1 MIYSQTS
8 RLEGNGRRKTA
19 PTQGCSIMRHV
30 DRVLEAVRI
39 RTGSGAPGVPMPPG
53 TLPPNDDPITSWRRC
68 LEEFQLDP
76 NANLSRIPQIGHR
89 ELNLARE
96 AVGERLSLAMDESNE
111 IYAAV
116 SRIGYSV
123 SVSDHAGLFLLE
135 RADRNSAHYISTDQP
150 GWIWTESVGGT
161 NSVGTCIADQR
172 LVSVFRNQH
181 FLSILTD
188 TACAGAPLFN
198 PSGSLW
204 GVLSITIRDPNLDPQ
219 THYLATQL
227 LKQGAHRL
235 NTRLFRQTFI
245 KSTVIDWKNDG
256 GASCLIAINSDQ
268 RIEAANVSARRT
280 LGLGDAPLLSK
291 PLWSIFEKHP
301 VLRTRTLEPSTLEL
315 REMSTGKLLQASV
328 MPPFPSKYVNDGRSS
343 ALRSRKPNSESI
355 SIEDCAGKDP
365 MMLENVRLLRRV
377 RDCGLPI
384 LLLGDTGTGKD
395 RFARAIHAD
404 SNRAAKPFIAFN
416 CAAIPESLID
426 SELFGYAPGA
436 FTGANPR
443 GNQGRIME
451 ANGGTLFLDEI
462 GDMPLHLQ
470 TRLLRVL
477 EAKEVIALGTGS
489 PQEIDVQI
497 ISATN
502 QDLQQQVEE
511 RRFREDLYYRLAG
524 ITFRLPALKERTDLE
539 WLIDRILGLL
549 SGNEKRLE
557 PSALKALL
565 SHHWPGN
572 IRELTHVLRRAV
584 SLSSDAGI
592 TVTDLMLTP
601 SAPDMNRSKSRAA
614 SVGDTE
620 HQPATV
626 HDAVSR
632 AEASSIRAVL
642 ESLGGDVERSAQS
655 LGVSRATLY
664 RKIRRH
670 QLR

>member
-1 MIYSQTS
+1 MAI
-8 RLEGNGRRKTA
+8 
-19 PTQGCSIMRHV
+19 RHV
-30 DRVLEAVRI
+30 DRVLEAVRSY
-39 RTGSGAPGVPMPPG
+39 TGTAAAGVAMPSGA
-53 TLPPNDDPITSWRRC
+53 LPSVDHLITSWRRC

-76 NANLSRIPQIGHR
+76 NANLSNIPQIGNR
-89 ELNLARE
+89 ELNLARDALE
-96 AVGERLSLAMDESNE
+96 ERLSLAMGESNE
-111 IYAAV
+111 AYAAL
-116 SRIGYSV
+116 SGIGYSV
-123 SVSDHAGLFLLE
+123 SVSDHEGLFVLE
-135 RADRNSAHYISTDQP
+135 RADRNSAHYVSTDQP
-150 GWIWTESVGGT
+150 GWIWTENVGGT
-161 NSVGTCIADQR
+161 NSVGTCIADQKP
-172 LVSVFRNQH
+172 VSVFHDQH

-188 TACAGAPLFN
+188 TACAGAPLFD
-198 PSGSLW
+198 PSGAFW
-204 GVLSITIRDPNLDPQ
+204 GVLSITIRDPNLEPQ
-219 THYLATQL
+219 THYLATQV
-227 LKQGAHRL
+227 LKQAAQRL
-235 NTRLFRQTFI
+235 NTRLFQQTFS
-245 KSTVIDWKNDG
+245 KSTVLDWRNEG

-268 RIEAANVSARRT
+268 RIEAANLPARR
-280 LGLGDAPLLSK
+280 LLDLGDAAMLSK

-301 VLRTRTLEPSTLEL
+301 GLRTRRLEPSTLEL
-315 REMSTGKLLQASV
+315 RQLNTGKLLQVSV
-328 MPPFPSKYVNDGRSS
+328 IPAHPRRYGIEGRSS
-343 ALRSRKPNSESI
+343 TSRSGKSNSESL

-384 LLLGDTGTGKD
+384 LLLGETGTGKD
-395 RFARAIHAD
+395 KLARAIHSD
-404 SNRAAKPFIAFN
+404 SNRATKPFVAFN

-443 GNQGRIME
+443 GNQGRILE

-462 GDMPLHLQ
+462 GDMPIMLQ

-497 ISATN
+497 IAATN
-502 QDLQQQVEE
+502 QDLQQRVEE

-524 ITFRLPALKERTDLE
+524 MVVHLPPLRLRADLE

-557 PSALKALL
+557 PSARMALL

-572 IRELTHVLRRAV
+572 IRELTHALRRAV
-584 SLSSDAGI
+584 SLSCDEWI
-592 TVTDLMLTP
+592 TVTEIMPTP
-601 SAPDMNRSKSRAA
+601 SASGQNRSKSRTEP
-614 SVGDTE
+614 VGQVD
-620 HQPATV
+620 HHPATV

-642 ESLGGDVERSAQS
+642 ESSGGDVEKSAQL

-664 RKIRRH
+664 RKMRRH